1 MATPAAER
9 QSTANHRPAPETKGV
24 TGGRCVGDIELTPHY
39 STKEVPGRC
48 VKCLA
53 EGEYDSCLKSLLRGE
68 DCYGLKETY
77 EALVSFLKS
86 PESRR
91 LRDESERLLADGK
104 HVTVRISYEDSKP
117 KYELEVNE

>member
-1 MATPAAER
+1 
-9 QSTANHRPAPETKGV
+9 
-24 TGGRCVGDIELTPHY
+24 VGDIELTPHY

-53 EGEYDSCLKSLLRGE
+53 EGQYDNCLKSLLRGE
-68 DCYGLKETY
+68 GCQDIEQTY

-104 HVTVRISYEDSKP
+104 QVTVKVTTENGKP